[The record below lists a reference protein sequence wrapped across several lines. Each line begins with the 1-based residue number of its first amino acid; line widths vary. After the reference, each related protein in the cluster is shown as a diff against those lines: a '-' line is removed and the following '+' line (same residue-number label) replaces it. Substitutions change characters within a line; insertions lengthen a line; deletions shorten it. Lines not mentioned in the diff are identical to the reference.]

1 MDLVSGRAGADRTPG
16 DQVADVLWRDHVED
30 SPPANAEPAGC
41 RRAPARDSQ
50 PSRDR
55 LPSRYGSLI
64 NPLPADAGAAS
75 EVHPHHDLSVE
86 RKRCARRRAPRIVE
100 W

>member
-1 MDLVSGRAGADRTPG
+1 
-16 DQVADVLWRDHVED
+16 
-30 SPPANAEPAGC
+30 
-41 RRAPARDSQ
+41 
-50 PSRDR
+50 
-55 LPSRYGSLI
+55 LI